1 MIGDSFTSD
10 IGVNAVVNVG
20 VVGATGYTGVELLR
34 LLSQHPNVTVNCIT
48 SRAESGRPIA
58 DLYPNLRGRVDL
70 CFVEPDVQA
79 LRDCDVVFFATPHG
93 VAQDMVKDLVVE
105 AKPSPKIIDISA
117 DFRVRDI
124 ALWESWYD
132 RKHACPEL
140 VDKAVYGLPEL
151 NRDAIRG
158 AQIIACPGCYPTS
171 ILLGFMP
178 LLEAGLIDP
187 EHLIANAASGATGAG
202 RAAKVDYLLTE
213 ISDSFKAY
221 AASGHRHLPE
231 IEQGLAD
238 IVNGV
243 SSPRLTFIPHLLPI
257 IRGIHATLYA
267 RLIKQNVDLQ
277 ALFEQ
282 RYRDEP
288 CVDVMPAGSHPQTS
302 SVKGANMCRLSVFQP
317 RERDTVVVLSV
328 IDNLCKGASGQAVQC
343 MNIMCGFE
351 ETAGI
356 DQIAIMP

>member
-1 MIGDSFTSD
+1 MIK
-10 IGVNAVVNVG
+10 VG

-34 LLSQHPNVTVNCIT
+34 LLSQHPNVSVNCIT
-48 SRAESGRPIA
+48 SRQESGRPIA
-58 DLYPNLRGRVDL
+58 ELYPNLRGRMDL
-70 CFVEPDVQA
+70 RFVEPDVAA
-79 LRDCDVVFFATPHG
+79 LRGCDVVFFATPHG
-93 VAQDMVKDLVVE
+93 VAQDMVKDLLVDGG
-105 AKPSPKIIDISA
+105 ASPKIIDISA
-117 DFRVRDI
+117 DFRVRDV
-124 ALWESWYD
+124 AAWEAWYQ
-132 RKHACPEL
+132 RQHACPEL
-140 VDKAVYGLPEL
+140 VEQAVYGLPEL
-151 NRDAIRG
+151 NRDAIRN
-158 AQIIACPGCYPTS
+158 AQLIACPGCYPTS

-202 RAAKVDYLLTE
+202 RGAKVDFLLTE

-221 AASGHRHLPE
+221 AAGGHRHLPE
-231 IEQGLAD
+231 IEQTLTD
-238 IVNGV
+238 IVAGKC
-243 SSPRLTFIPHLLPI
+243 SPKITFIPHLLPI
-257 IRGIHATLYA
+257 IRGIHATLYG
-267 RLIKQNVDLQ
+267 RLIKTGEDLQ

-282 RYRDEP
+282 RYADEP
-288 CVDVMPAGSHPQTS
+288 CVDVLPPGSHPQTN
-302 SVKGANMCRLSVFQP
+302 SVKGANICRLSVFQP